1 MRTVKHGEVDQY
13 RQLAQL
19 HGTTSSQ
26 TRGAVEQKKHG
37 VWSLAGLALNSLLL
51 DEGMLGKFLNLS
63 APQFSN
69 LWSWND
75 PEDLTGVF

>member
-1 MRTVKHGEVDQY
+1 M
-13 RQLAQL
+13 
-19 HGTTSSQ
+19 
-26 TRGAVEQKKHG
+26 EQKKHG

-51 DEGMLGKFLNLS
+51 DEEMLGKFLSLS
-63 APQFSN
+63 APQLSN

>member
-1 MRTVKHGEVDQY
+1 MKHGEVDQY

-51 DEGMLGKFLNLS
+51 DEGMLGKFLSLS
-63 APQFSN
+63 APQLSN